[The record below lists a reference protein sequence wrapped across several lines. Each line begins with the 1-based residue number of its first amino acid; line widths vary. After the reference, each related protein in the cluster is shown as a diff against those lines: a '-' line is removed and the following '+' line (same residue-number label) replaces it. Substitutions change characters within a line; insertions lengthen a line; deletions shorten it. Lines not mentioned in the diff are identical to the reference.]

1 MKKLFIWPG
10 FVNEQIVK
18 DLLTDFE
25 VDIISR
31 SNINN
36 TYLKNKN
43 ILLFI
48 KENFQDEITGYLN
61 KNNFLVFYLKKINDF
76 EKYQNHNIH
85 FVGAPIHANK
95 LLYLVKNY
103 FENSIE
109 NFNDLK
115 IFGETITNTNTEK
128 FCFLTNLE
136 RLIILELIKN
146 KSISREYFLENILGL
161 KKNIETKTIE
171 SHLTRIRKK
180 LLQIES
186 KTQVFSRGDK
196 FFLSS

>member
-1 MKKLFIWPG
+1 LKKLFIWPG

>member
-10 FVNEQIVK
+10 FVNDTIVK

-25 VDIISR
+25 VDMISK
-31 SNINN
+31 SDINN
-36 TYLKNKN
+36 VYLKNKN
-43 ILLFI
+43 ILVFI
-48 KENFQDEITGYLN
+48 EEYFQEEIKSYLKQN
-61 KNNFLVFYLKKINDF
+61 SFLVFYLKKNNQF

-103 FENSIE
+103 FENNTY

-115 IFGETITNTNTEK
+115 IFGETITNINNEK

-146 KSISREYFLENILGL
+146 KSISRVYFLENILGL

-186 KTQVFSRGDK
+186 QTQIFSKGDN